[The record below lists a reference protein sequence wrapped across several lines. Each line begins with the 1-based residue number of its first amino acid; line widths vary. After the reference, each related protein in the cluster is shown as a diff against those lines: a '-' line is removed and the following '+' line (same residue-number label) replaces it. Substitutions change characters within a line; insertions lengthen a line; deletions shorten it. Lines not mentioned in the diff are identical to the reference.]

1 MVLISIANM
10 LPAIFVVS
18 GAFKIW
24 IDMELVIS
32 GRKATYAG
40 TGTVNWTGNH
50 KFRVVAID
58 RDFQNETGPDI
69 FRIKISE
76 NGSDSQILYGNQ
88 RGLSEAGEDATI
100 LGGGSIV
107 IHKPKGNSKALE
119 ILTEETPIIMEDL
132 RPEILETVSLSPNPV
147 VSTSTVRFSVIKDT
161 NITLRVYDY
170 SGRMIETLFTG
181 AVKAFEN
188 TDVEFQRRNLMSGIY
203 IVKLTTANGHS
214 YDKRIIRE

>member
-1 MVLISIANM
+1 
-10 LPAIFVVS
+10 
-18 GAFKIW
+18 
-24 IDMELVIS
+24 
-32 GRKATYAG
+32 
-40 TGTVNWTGNH
+40 
-50 KFRVVAID
+50 
-58 RDFQNETGPDI
+58 
-69 FRIKISE
+69 
-76 NGSDSQILYGNQ
+76 
-88 RGLSEAGEDATI
+88 
-100 LGGGSIV
+100 
-107 IHKPKGNSKALE
+107 
-119 ILTEETPIIMEDL
+119 MEDL